1 MKKGTKNFTPLPP
14 RYSIPFLSVLGQ
26 NKALFDFH
34 KRGHRLIV
42 ERNIGLEFSIPV
54 HVINHTFLTWMFFLW
69 SYRGQ
74 LKIATKQEAGKKIVK
89 DNNMK
94 KK

>member
-14 RYSIPFLSVLGQ
+14 PPYSIPFLSVLGQ

-54 HVINHTFLTWMFFLW
+54 HVINHTFLT
-69 SYRGQ
+69 
-74 LKIATKQEAGKKIVK
+74 
-89 DNNMK
+89 
-94 KK
+94 